1 MLDQTETCPIPAGFF
16 MPGRSTVTASNARK
30 PDPVKIAE
38 LETELGMEISP
49 ELTAPQAPSIVS
61 LRSAINPPKD
71 QRVDAFSI
79 NGVMYS
85 ILTRPK
91 TNVGLKYI
99 HLARTR
105 GSEIAIDFML
115 EVLLGVDGYQALM
128 DFDDL
133 TEADLEAVIGA
144 ASKIMAGAVETP
156 KDQPRN
162 GSRKSRG

>member
-1 MLDQTETCPIPAGFF
+1 
-16 MPGRSTVTASNARK
+16 VTASNAARQDE
-30 PDPVKIAE
+30 DPPE
-38 LETELGMEISP
+38 GGMQVSP
-49 ELTAPQAPSIVS
+49 ELTAPSAPSIVS
-61 LRSAINPPKD
+61 LHSAINPPVD

-79 NGVMYS
+79 NGTMYS

-105 GSEIAIDFML
+105 GSEIAVDFML
-115 EVLLGVDGYQALM
+115 EVLLGEAGYGALM

-133 TEADLEAVIGA
+133 TEDDLKAVIDA
-144 ASKIMAGAVETP
+144 ASKIMAGAVEAP
-156 KDQPRN
+156 KEERKN